1 LALKQPPFRPPPWV
15 FGPAWT
21 VLYGLMGYSAYRAYN
36 TGTNPLASA
45 EKLLLTKQGATLYT
59 VQLGLNLV
67 VRALSTP
74 VSNLLSLKTATNLS
88 S

>member
-1 LALKQPPFRPPPWV
+1 
-15 FGPAWT
+15 
-21 VLYGLMGYSAYRAYN
+21 MGYSAYRAYN

-67 VRALSTP
+67 VRALLP
-74 VSNLLSLKTATNLS
+74 VSNLLSLKTPTNLS